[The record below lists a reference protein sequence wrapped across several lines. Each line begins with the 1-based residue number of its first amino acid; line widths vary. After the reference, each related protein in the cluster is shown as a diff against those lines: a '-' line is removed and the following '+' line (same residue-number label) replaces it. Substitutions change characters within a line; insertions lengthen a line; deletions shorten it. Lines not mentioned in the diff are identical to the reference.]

1 MTVSE
6 PACLVPTS
14 TQDDST
20 VPDGFITLTF
30 TSADGLVEVN
40 FVDPDGNA
48 TLVNF
53 EASTD
58 EPDFTSSD
66 GISWSFAGAVDSEPM
81 EVVFILTAVPPPGL
95 APGEQFTASYF
106 AQVKNAC
113 GSVLEVDPVLT
124 LSTQAPRALAILGNY
139 PNPFGDATTIR
150 FDLPE
155 AGDVQ
160 VQVFDLMG
168 REVATLVDAP
178 LSAGTHEVTWNGAL
192 SNGQAIASGLYL
204 VRLQAGGQ
212 TTTQRMTRVR

>member
-1 MTVSE
+1 V
-6 PACLVPTS
+6 
-14 TQDDST
+14 Q
-20 VPDGFITLTF
+20 DGFVTLTF

-40 FVDPDGNA
+40 FTDPADNDR
-48 TLVNF
+48 LVNF
-53 EASTD
+53 VASTD
-58 EPDFTSSD
+58 ADFTFVD
-66 GISWSFAGAVDSEPM
+66 GIRWSFAGTAGNEPTEVD
-81 EVVFILTAVPPPGL
+81 FILTAVPPPGL

-106 AQVKNAC
+106 AQAKNGC

-139 PNPFGDATTIR
+139 PNPFADATTIR
-150 FDLPE
+150 FDLPA
-155 AGDVQ
+155 AGAVQ
-160 VQVFDLMG
+160 VQIFDLMG